1 MLSLNGLF
9 IRRYG
14 FALIY
19 CGDPHFIASG
29 FMTQVILSIDQGTT
43 SSRTLVFSLSG
54 EILFSS
60 QEEFPQIYPQDG
72 WVEHDPE
79 AIWST
84 VLSTLT
90 QAYDYAVANDLTPAA
105 IGITNQRETT
115 VVWDRKTGETLYNA
129 IVWQDRRTS
138 DHCKTLAQRMPAE
151 ILQAKTGLLHD
162 PYFSG
167 SKMAWILDNVSG
179 ARARADAGEL
189 CFGTVDSFLIWR
201 LTGGASHVTDA
212 TNASRTNLFD
222 IHKQDWDEEL
232 LELFDVPR
240 AGLPKVLDCAA
251 DFGTCTLLGTDI
263 PITGVAGD
271 QQAAAIGQACFKAGD
286 IKSTYGTGCFVIL
299 NTGEEAITSKNR
311 LLTTVG
317 YRLKGRTSYALEGS
331 IFMAGASVQWLRDG
345 MKLVENASET
355 ETVCEALESSDGVYL
370 VAAFTGL
377 GAPHWAPD
385 ARAAVFGMTRNTN
398 SNHFI
403 RATVE
408 SVVYQTNDLFDAMAR
423 DGVAPTALR
432 VDGGMAANSWMCGY
446 LSDILDMPVLRP
458 KILETTALGAAYLA
472 GLGAGLYENLETLA
486 ENWVAEREFTP
497 TLSAETR
504 ETRLAEWSKYVQ
516 KLLS

>member
-1 MLSLNGLF
+1 
-9 IRRYG
+9 
-14 FALIY
+14 
-19 CGDPHFIASG
+19 
-29 FMTQVILSIDQGTT
+29 MTDVILSIDQGTT
-43 SSRTLVFSLSG
+43 SSRTLVFSLEG
-54 EILFSS
+54 EILFSA

-90 QAYDYAVANDLTPAA
+90 KSYDWAVSQGMSIKA

-115 VVWDRKTGETLYNA
+115 LVWDKETGAPIYNA
-129 IVWQDRRTS
+129 IVWQDRRTAKQ
-138 DHCKTLAQRMPAE
+138 CQVLAKELPVEDLR
-151 ILQAKTGLLHD
+151 AKTGLLHD

-167 SKMAWILDNVSG
+167 SKMAWILDNVEG
-179 ARARADAGEL
+179 ARAKAEAGKL

-201 LTGGASHVTDA
+201 LTGGKSHVTDA

-222 IHKQDWDEEL
+222 IHTQNWDDAL
-232 LELFDVPR
+232 LKLFNVPR
-240 AGLPKVLDCAA
+240 KGLPEVLDCAG
-251 DFGTCTLLGTDI
+251 DFGVCSVLDKDI

-271 QQAAAIGQACFKAGD
+271 QQAAAIGQACFKPGD

-299 NTGEEAITSKNR
+299 NTGEEAVTSRNR

-317 YRLKGRTSYALEGS
+317 YRLNGKTTYALEGS
-331 IFMAGASVQWLRDG
+331 IFMAGASVQWLRDE
-345 MKLVENASET
+345 MKLVDDARET
-355 ETVCEALESSDGVYL
+355 EAICEALDSTDGVYL
-370 VAAFTGL
+370 VPAFTGL

-398 SNHFI
+398 HDHFI

-408 SVVYQTNDLFDAMAR
+408 SVVYQTHDLFDAMAK
-423 DGVAPTALR
+423 DGVSPTALR
-432 VDGGMAANSWMCGY
+432 VDGGMTANSWMCGY
-446 LSDILDMPVLRP
+446 LSDVLDMPVLRP
-458 KILETTALGAAYLA
+458 TILETTALGAAYLA
-472 GLGAGLYENLETLA
+472 GLGAGLYTGLDDVAQQWTA
-486 ENWVAEREFTP
+486 EQEFTP

-504 ETRLAEWSKYVQ
+504 ETRLADWSKYVQ